1 MGWQLGEDSGMDGD
15 PVSGP
20 GAPGASDAPRAS
32 NGPSGAIPRDE
43 RLAGFTP
50 GGGGGGCA
58 PGPERAAV
66 LAAVAGP
73 DWRCPG
79 ADPDELIGVLRRLV
93 ALESWA

>member
-1 MGWQLGEDSGMDGD
+1 MGWQLGEGSGMDGD

-50 GGGGGGCA
+50 GGEWDACP
-58 PGPERAAV
+58 PGPELAAV

-73 DWRCPG
+73 GLALP
-79 ADPDELIGVLRRLV
+79 RRGPR
-93 ALESWA
+93 